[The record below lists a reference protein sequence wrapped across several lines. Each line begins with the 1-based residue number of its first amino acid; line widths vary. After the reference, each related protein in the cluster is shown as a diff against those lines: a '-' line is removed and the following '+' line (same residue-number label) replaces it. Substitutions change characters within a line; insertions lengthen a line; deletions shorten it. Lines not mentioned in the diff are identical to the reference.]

1 MEDLISA
8 LEAEINKAS
17 DTENKIDLM
26 NRLSDAVRPGNIEKS
41 LSISIETI
49 ELAKSVSY
57 REGLAQAYR
66 KSGISSRLLSRYNDA
81 FQYFEKALEVFNE
94 INDTV
99 GKARVINSIGNLYLN
114 LGDYKYALDYLHRC
128 LIILKDLDEKKFE
141 ASVMT
146 NIGLA
151 YQESGDYTSSL
162 ESYLKSMQIYNEN
175 LYDIPESLLNNIGI
189 VYMNLEDY
197 KTSLDYFNRSMR
209 LATEKNNIL
218 DRGFAL
224 GNIGIVHSHIK
235 EYSKAIEYYNESF
248 VILHSLGNK
257 QAESNA
263 LVNIGKAY
271 KDLGQFDKAIDYQ
284 NSHLILLEEISDLS
298 GKAASLLSLGEIYF
312 EMENLEQAKKY
323 YLDALRISQDI
334 GDTINE
340 TASHINLGKLFAK
353 QQNTALALDN
363 LYMAIDLAEKRNAR
377 KDISGIHKI
386 LYEIFRGIGNYEKAF
401 IHFEQYFTTEKE
413 IINQES
419 DRRLKSLSIQYQF
432 LNAESEKKIALQEKE
447 IYMLKNIELAEANEN
462 LIRVNEEKNEFM
474 GIAAHDLRN
483 PLSGILSF
491 SRKIRT
497 KIDSYD
503 KDKICEIA
511 YNIETASEKM
521 FELIAKMLDINAI
534 ESGKRNI
541 AIQSFDAS
549 EVIIKVVND
558 YKERAEKKDITV
570 NCELEKDL
578 FIRSDSKALEQ
589 IIDNLVSNAVKFTL
603 QGKKVNIK
611 AGEINN
617 FLHVEVKDGGP
628 GLTESDMQ
636 KLFGRFTR
644 LSAQPTGNEN
654 STGLGLSI
662 AKKLTELLSGRI
674 WCENNSSRGVVF
686 KLELPVNK
694 V

>member
-8 LEAEINKAS
+8 LEAEIGKTS

-26 NRLSDAVRPGNIEKS
+26 NRLAEAVRPGNIEKS

-49 ELAKSVSY
+49 ELAKSISY
-57 REGLAQAYR
+57 KEGLAQAYR
-66 KSGISSRLLSRYNDA
+66 KCGISCRLLSRYDDA
-81 FQYFEKALEVFNE
+81 FQFFEKALEVFSE
-94 INDTV
+94 INDPV
-99 GKARVINSIGNLYLN
+99 GKARVINSMGNLYLN
-114 LGDYKYALDYLHRC
+114 LGDYKYSLDYLHRC
-128 LIILKDLDEKKFE
+128 LLILKDLNEKKFE
-141 ASVMT
+141 ASVLT

-175 LYDIPESLLNNIGI
+175 AFDVPESLLNNIGI

-197 KTSLDYFNRSMR
+197 KTSLEYFNRSMK

-235 EYSKAIEYYNESF
+235 EYEKAIEYYNESF

-271 KDLGQFDKAIDYQ
+271 KDMGEFDKAIDYQ
-284 NSHLILLEEISDLS
+284 NSHLNLQEEISDLS
-298 GKAASLLSLGEIYF
+298 GKAAAMLSLGEIYF
-312 EMENLEQAKKY
+312 EMDNPEQAKKY

-340 TASHINLGKLFAK
+340 TAAHINLGKLFAK
-353 QQNTALALDN
+353 QDNTVIALDN
-363 LYMAIDLAEKRNAR
+363 LYMAIDLAEKRNAK

-401 IHFEQYFTTEKE
+401 HHFEQYFTTEKE
-413 IINQES
+413 IINLES
-419 DRRLKSLSIQYQF
+419 DRKMKSLSIQYQF

-462 LIRVNEEKNEFM
+462 LIKVNEEKNEFM
-474 GIAAHDLRN
+474 AVAAHDLRN

-497 KIDSYD
+497 KFDSYD
-503 KDKICEIA
+503 KEKICEIA
-511 YNIETASEKM
+511 HNIETTSEKM
-521 FELIAKMLDINAI
+521 FELIAKLLDINAI

-541 AIQSFDAS
+541 TFQNFDAS
-549 EVIIKVVND
+549 DLIERVVND
-558 YKERAEKKDITV
+558 YQERSEKKDITIIC
-570 NCELEKDL
+570 NIEKDL
-578 FIRSDSKALEQ
+578 FIRSDSSAFEQ
-589 IIDNLVSNAVKFTL
+589 ILDNLVSNAVKFTL
-603 QGKKVNIK
+603 RGNKIHVK

-617 FLHVEVKDGGP
+617 YIHIEIKDGGP
-628 GLTESDMQ
+628 GMTESDMQ

-644 LSAQPTGNEN
+644 LSAQPTGDEN

-674 WCENNSSRGVVF
+674 WCENNSPQGSVF
-686 KLELPVNK
+686 KLEIPVNK
-694 V
+694 E